1 MLARDKRSERKDQEL
16 RTNTETQEAM
26 ILGGPQKG
34 RDRLWLGKEDN
45 IDTGAAREELIMER
59 ATENQVYEN
68 EISHLN
74 RENDALKDQL
84 NRALKELKEYQ
95 IKYPSA
101 YASFTDQDGTQVNYL
116 KYGFSPIS
124 FHPIPYNII
133 YFPNLT
139 SLSTLH

>member
-1 MLARDKRSERKDQEL
+1 
-16 RTNTETQEAM
+16 M

-45 IDTGAAREELIMER
+45 IDNGTTREELIMER
-59 ATENQVYEN
+59 ATENQVYES

-74 RENDALKDQL
+74 RENEALKDQL

-101 YASFTDQDGTQVNYL
+101 YAAFADQDG
-116 KYGFSPIS
+116 K
-124 FHPIPYNII
+124 
-133 YFPNLT
+133 
-139 SLSTLH
+139 